1 MRKTTTEKVFFCRQ
15 VYKWNAKWLR
25 STSMKV
31 KRTKQTLI
39 SKTRFKAISFQ
50 WPSKTKQVALTDSM
64 IIANTRYSISYLKI
78 IVSIPNEL
86 FWNFKN
92 FCLKLK
98 YFFFVGEQFRNI
110 RKFSL
115 CIKNKT
121 WIQKLVSFWVSKL
134 GKKNQLGHLRYQ
146 KTLVLTFKKMSSLT
160 HFS

>member
-98 YFFFVGEQFRNI
+98 FLFFVVEQFRRI
-110 RKFSL
+110 RKF
-115 CIKNKT
+115 N
-121 WIQKLVSFWVSKL
+121 LVYVLKQDFNSETCKFLGVQIGKEKSARTSEISENISFDI
-134 GKKNQLGHLRYQ
+134 
-146 KTLVLTFKKMSSLT
+146 
-160 HFS
+160 